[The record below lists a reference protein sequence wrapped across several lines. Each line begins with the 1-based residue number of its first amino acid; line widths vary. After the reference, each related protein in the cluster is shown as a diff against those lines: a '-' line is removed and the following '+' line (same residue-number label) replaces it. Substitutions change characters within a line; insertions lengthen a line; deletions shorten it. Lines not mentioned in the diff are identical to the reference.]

1 RHLGEHVPAVAVF
14 LQHLR
19 DAPQL
24 SDHALEA
31 VLQLAQLLL
40 AAGGVLVAA
49 AAALSRTSL
58 FHGLTSLPYPVGVF
72 GVLEPLYTP
81 QGYFARLFFKK
92 TPAGGPAGE
101 GESVLR
107 NLTGC

>member
-1 RHLGEHVPAVAVF
+1 FHRRHLGEHVPAVAVF

-24 SDHALEA
+24 SDHALEP
-31 VLQLAQLLL
+31 VLQLAQLLF

-58 FHGLTSLPYPVGVF
+58 FHGLTSLSYPVGVF
-72 GVLEPLYTP
+72 CVLGPLYTP
-81 QGYFARLFFKK
+81 RGYFARLFSKK
-92 TPAGGPAGE
+92 LPPGARRERGD
-101 GESVLR
+101 R
-107 NLTGC
+107 F